1 VPIPDDLQALTTIRD
16 LVRWGASEFER
27 ERLCFGHGFATALDE
42 ARYLTLHALALPH
55 ELADDYL
62 AAVLTPAE
70 REQVIDLLLLRASSR
85 RPAAYLARESWFCG
99 LSFYVDERVLVPRS
113 PMAELI
119 ANHFE
124 PWVDSHR
131 VHRIL
136 DLCCGSGCIGIAAQ
150 YQFPDAELCLADL
163 SAGALEVAAI
173 NLQRHDLE
181 GVVELYQSD
190 LFDSIPAQKFDLIV
204 SNPPYVDAE
213 DMAALSDEFRA
224 EPEMG
229 LAAGVDGLEFVERII
244 GSAPDYLSA
253 DGALF
258 VEVGNSQAALE
269 RKYAFL
275 PMTWVDFEMGGAGV
289 CCIHAADLRQQHSAI
304 LALARQAINH
314 DI

>member
-1 VPIPDDLQALTTIRD
+1 VPIPEALQVLTTIRD

-27 ERLCFGHGFATALDE
+27 ERLSYGHGFATALHE
-42 ARYLTLHALALPH
+42 ARYLTLHALALPYD
-55 ELADDYL
+55 LDDDYL
-62 AAVLTPAE
+62 GAVLTLAE

-85 RPAAYLARESWFCG
+85 RPAAYISRESWFCG

-124 PWVDSHR
+124 PWVDSQR

-150 YQFPDAELCLADL
+150 YQFPDAELCMSDL
-163 SAGALEVAAI
+163 SADALEVAAI
-173 NLQRHDLE
+173 NLRRHDLD
-181 GVVELYQSD
+181 GVIELYQSD
-190 LFDSIPAQKFDLIV
+190 LFANIPAQQFDIIV

-224 EPEMG
+224 EPEIG
-229 LAAGVDGLEFVERII
+229 LAAGDDGLALVERILE
-244 GSAPDYLSA
+244 SALDYLSA

-258 VEVGNSQAALE
+258 IEVGNSQAAME
-269 RKYAFL
+269 QKYDFL
-275 PMTWVDFEMGGAGV
+275 PMTWLDFAMGGAGV
-289 CCIHAADLRQQHSAI
+289 CCIHAEDLRRQRSAI
-304 LALARQAINH
+304 LALAS
-314 DI
+314 